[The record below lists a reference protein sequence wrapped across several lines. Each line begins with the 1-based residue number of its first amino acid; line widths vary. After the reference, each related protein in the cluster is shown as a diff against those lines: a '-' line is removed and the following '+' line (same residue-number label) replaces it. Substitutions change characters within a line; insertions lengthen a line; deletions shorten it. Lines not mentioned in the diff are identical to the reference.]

1 MSSAALTIDQ
11 DIWRPRYNPWLI
23 AVVVALGA
31 FMEVLDTS
39 IANVALP
46 YIAGNLGSSND
57 ESTWVLTSY
66 LVSNAIILPI
76 SGWLAGALG
85 RKRFFMACLGVFTVS
100 SLLCGLAPSLGLL
113 LFFRVLQGAGGGGLQ
128 PMAQAILADTFP
140 PQQRGLAFAL
150 YGITAIMAPTIGPTL
165 GGWITFNYS
174 WRWIFFI
181 NLPVGVIT
189 WFLVRRVVEDPPYL
203 TRLKAAGVKL
213 DYIGIALL
221 ALGIGALQ
229 VLLDKGQEDD
239 WFGSRF
245 ITTLVVV
252 SAVSLISLVVWE
264 WFHKAPIVDVRMFKS
279 FNFAV
284 SNLMM
289 FTLGISLFSSLVLMP
304 QFLQTLLGYTSQ
316 LAGLA
321 LSAGGLV
328 LLFEMPIMGQLT
340 TKVQAR
346 FLIAFGWLALS
357 IAMFYSTQRI
367 DLQISFRAAA
377 SLRIAQVIGL
387 GFLFVPISLVAY
399 IGIAPEKNNAVAGII
414 NFMRNMGSSVGTS
427 IVTTLIARRSQLHQA
442 RLVEHARPDNP
453 NFQNIANGLADRFA
467 HLGLGTV
474 EAHSRAYAQ
483 IYRTLQNQAAS
494 LAYIDTF
501 MVLCI
506 GAAIMFCLTFV
517 LKRNDPHGG
526 ARVAV
531 E

>member
-1 MSSAALTIDQ
+1 MTTAALTLDQ
-11 DIWRPRYNPWLI
+11 DVWRPKYNPWLI
-23 AVVVALGA
+23 AVVVALAA

-46 YIAGNLGSSND
+46 YMAGNLGASND
-57 ESTWVLTSY
+57 QSTWVLTSY

-76 SGWLAGALG
+76 SGWLASTLG
-85 RKRFFMACLGVFTVS
+85 RKRFFMACLTVFTVS
-100 SLLCGLAPSLGLL
+100 SLLCGIAPSLGFL

-181 NLPVGVIT
+181 NLPVGVAT
-189 WFLVRRVVEDPPYL
+189 WFLVRRFVEDPPYL
-203 TRLKAAGVKL
+203 SRLRGAGVKL

-221 ALGIGALQ
+221 VLGIGSLQ

-245 ITTLVVV
+245 ITTLIIV
-252 SAVSLISLVVWE
+252 SAVSLVSLAIWE
-264 WFHKAPIVDVRMFKS
+264 WFHKAPIIDVHMFKN
-279 FNFAV
+279 FNFASASV
-284 SNLMM
+284 MM
-289 FTLGISLFSSLVLMP
+289 FNLGIMLFSSLVLMP
-304 QFLQTLLGYTSQ
+304 QFLQTLVGYTSE

-321 LSAGGLV
+321 LSAGGVV
-328 LLFEMPIMGQLT
+328 LLIEMPIMGQLT

-346 FLIAFGWLALS
+346 RLIGFGWLALS

-367 DLQISFRAAA
+367 DLQISFNAAVW
-377 SLRIAQVIGL
+377 LRIAQVIGL
-387 GFLFVPISLVAY
+387 GFLFVPITLVAY
-399 IGIAPEKNNAVAGII
+399 IGVAPEKNNAVAGII

-427 IVTTLIARRSQLHQA
+427 LVTTLIARRSQLHQA
-442 RLVEHARPDNP
+442 RLVEKVRVDNP
-453 NFQNIANGLADRFA
+453 NFAKLTEGLSRSLASS
-467 HLGLGTV
+467 GLGSH
-474 EAHSRAYAQ
+474 EALGQTYAR
-483 IYRTLQNQAAS
+483 IYRSLQGQAAT
-494 LAYIDTF
+494 LAYVDTF
-501 MVLCI
+501 MVLSV
-506 GAAIMFCLTFV
+506 GAAIMFCLTFA
-517 LKRNDPHGG
+517 LKKNDPGG
-526 ARVAV
+526 GGVHVA